1 MFRPFRALTEALHR
15 LINCLNALAAIQR
28 EQGPAED
35 RLDDLERSRSQWEAE
50 VEGMLMKAEGK
61 LQAANNAENRT
72 RTMKKSYESL
82 LDPLD
87 LDSEEEPEAL
97 PGGYAPPGQE
107 EGLQPVRVDV
117 APTFRQIALSRKF
130 G

>member
-1 MFRPFRALTEALHR
+1 MFKTFRALTEAILR

-61 LQAANNAENRT
+61 LQASNNAENRT

-97 PGGYAPPGQE
+97 PQRYAPIGEE

>member
-1 MFRPFRALTEALHR
+1 MFKPFRSLTEALHR

-35 RLDDLERSRSQWEAE
+35 RLDDLERTRAQWEAE

-72 RTMKKSYESL
+72 RTMKKSYENL

-87 LDSEEEPEAL
+87 LDSEEEPEVL
-97 PGGYAPPGQE
+97 PQRYAPIGE
-107 EGLQPVRVDV
+107 EEELQPVRLDV